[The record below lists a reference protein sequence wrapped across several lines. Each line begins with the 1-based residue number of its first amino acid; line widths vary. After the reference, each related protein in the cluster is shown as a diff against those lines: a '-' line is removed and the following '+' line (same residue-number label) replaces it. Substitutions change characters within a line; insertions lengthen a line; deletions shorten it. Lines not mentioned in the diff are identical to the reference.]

1 MESVNFSVEGPVAR
15 IELNRP
21 KSLNAIDAEMD
32 AALHRA
38 WLEINRDPDIRVA
51 VLSGNGERAFCAGGD
66 ISAADPAPQPLSL
79 GGGLTGIGGE
89 LLTLRKPLI
98 AAVHG
103 FVLGGGFE
111 LALCAD
117 IIIAAETAVF
127 AMPEVAIGI
136 MGGPGV
142 MHRAIRQLPHRVAMS
157 MILTGERL
165 TAAEARHHG
174 LVNETVPYAD
184 LGAATERWLEKLL
197 AVSPLAAQ
205 AAKEAVLSRQ
215 GHPLE
220 VALATR
226 YPAIESYATSQDHR
240 EGRRAFR
247 EKGRPAWRGQ

>member
-1 MESVNFSVEGPVAR
+1 MASVNFSVEEHVAR
-15 IELNRP
+15 VELNRP
-21 KSLNAIDAEMD
+21 ESLNAIDAGMD
-32 AALHRA
+32 AALHAA
-38 WLEINRDPDIRVA
+38 WLEINRNPEIRVA
-51 VLSGNGERAFCAGGD
+51 VLSGSGDRAFCAGGD
-66 ISAADPAPQPLSL
+66 ISAAEPVPQPVSL

-117 IIIAAETAVF
+117 IIIAADTAVF
-127 AMPEVAIGI
+127 GMPEVAIGI

-165 TAAEARHHG
+165 TAVEARHYG
-174 LVNETVPYAD
+174 LVNEAVPYAE
-184 LGAATERWLEKLL
+184 LGAAAERWLEKLL

-226 YPAIESYATSQDHR
+226 YPAIESYAASEDHR
-240 EGRRAFR
+240 EGRRAFG
-247 EKGRPAWRGQ
+247 EKRRPAWRGQ

>member
-1 MESVNFSVEGPVAR
+1 MASVNFSVEGHVAR
-15 IELNRP
+15 VELNRP
-21 KSLNAIDAEMD
+21 ESLNAINGEMD
-32 AALHRA
+32 AALHGA
-38 WLEINRDPDIRVA
+38 WLEINQNPEIRVA

-66 ISAADPAPQPLSL
+66 ISAVDPAPQPVSL

-117 IIIAAETAVF
+117 IIIAADTAVF
-127 AMPEVAIGI
+127 GMPEVAIGV

-142 MHRAIRQLPHRVAMS
+142 MHRAIRQLPHRVALS

-165 TAAEARHHG
+165 LAGDARHYG
-174 LVNETVPYAD
+174 LVNEAVPYAE

-215 GHPLE
+215 GHPLD

-226 YPAIESYATSQDHR
+226 YPAIESYATSEDHR
-240 EGRRAFR
+240 EGRRAFG
-247 EKGRPAWRGQ
+247 EKRRPAWRGQ